1 MMAFRT
7 AVTTLM
13 LFILTSTIALADGMI
28 FPIER
33 PNTNIM
39 IPKELFTVK
48 YHHVNVSIQDQL
60 CTTKVDQIFHNDS
73 GVDREGMYIFPMPE
87 GSAFTKF
94 SMYAGEQEI
103 LGKILGK
110 DEARSIYESIVRQRK
125 DPAILEYIGRNTFRA
140 RVYPIPANGDK
151 RIRLS
156 YVEVAKKTGNVCR
169 YVYPLSTERFS
180 ARPLEE
186 CKVTIKINCARP
198 ITNIYSPSHKI
209 NIDRPSDH
217 EATVTWSEKDTKPDT
232 DLELFYSVSDSE
244 VGIDMV
250 AHKQP
255 GEPGYYMLLA
265 SPRIEVGKSKIQP
278 KNVLFVL
285 DRTGSMAG
293 EKIDQAKQALSFCLN
308 SLKQQDSFNVITFN
322 EKPEPMFKQL
332 QKLTSETRKKALVAV
347 DELDATGGTNLNEA
361 LITTRKQF
369 ADVDSSNNYV
379 VFITDG
385 QPTVGDTD
393 PETILKNAKNPKA
406 RLFVFGVGYD
416 VNTHLL
422 DKLSEQNRGSSD
434 YIRPNEN
441 METKISSFFAKVSDP
456 LLSDVTL
463 EIVGLKT
470 TDRYPSTDLPDI
482 FTGTQLIVL
491 GRYQG
496 SGEVKVILRGT
507 AGSEKKSFV
516 LKATLPKSGESRQFI
531 AQLWASRKIGYLLD
545 EIRLHSNQ
553 ELIDEVVRLSKKYG
567 IPTEY
572 TSFLADERKTEAQL
586 KDSMSA
592 MRRLSVEAAAVTSGS
607 YGVAQSANSMSAR
620 NMAQAPGGLGGLGAA
635 DRQNAQQVGKM
646 AANSRIGGTYQ
657 DAMDRTVIVA
667 NVQNVASRT
676 FYQRGEFW
684 EDAELQPKQKA
695 TQIKQFSDAH
705 FKLLKAYPALA
716 QYSTLGNVRAILA
729 NNNAVEIGPEGKE
742 TLSDADM
749 KRLTV
754 QTK

>member
-1 MMAFRT
+1 MKAIAHVIPM
-7 AVTTLM
+7 LM
-13 LFILTSTIALADGMI
+13 LSMLLSIGALADGMI

-33 PNTNIM
+33 PNTSIM
-39 IPKELFTVK
+39 MPKELFTVK
-48 YHHVNVSIQDQL
+48 YHHVNVNIQDQL

-87 GSAFTKF
+87 GSAITKF

-103 LGKILGK
+103 LGNILDK
-110 DEARSIYESIVRQRK
+110 DEARNIYESIVRQRK

-156 YVEVAKKTGNVCR
+156 YAEVVKKTGNVCR

-180 ARPLEE
+180 ARPLED
-186 CKVTIKINCARP
+186 CSVTIKISASRP
-198 ITNIYSPSHKI
+198 ITSVYSPTHQVVV
-209 NIDRPSDH
+209 DRTSDR
-217 EATVTWSEKDTKPDT
+217 EATVTWSAKNSVPDT
-232 DLELFYSVSDSE
+232 DLELYYSVSNDD

-265 SPRIEVGKSKIQP
+265 SPRVEVAKAKVQP
-278 KNVLFVL
+278 KNVAFVL

-308 SLKQQDSFNVITFN
+308 SLKPQDSFNVITFN
-322 EKPEPMFKQL
+322 ENPDLLFKTL
-332 QKLTSETRKKALVAV
+332 QKLSSESRKKALDTVN
-347 DELDATGGTNLNEA
+347 ELDASGGTNINDA
-361 LITTRKQF
+361 LISARKQF
-369 ADVDSSNNYV
+369 AGVESSNNYV
-379 VFITDG
+379 IFITDG
-385 QPTVGDTD
+385 QPTAGNTD
-393 PETILKNAKNPKA
+393 PQVILTNAKNPKA
-406 RLFVFGVGYD
+406 RMFVFGVGYD

-434 YIRPNEN
+434 YVRPKESI
-441 METKISSFFAKVSDP
+441 EAKISGFFAKVSDP

-463 EIVGLKT
+463 EIQGLKT
-470 TDRYPSTDLPDI
+470 SDRYPNTDLPDI

-507 AGSEKKSFV
+507 AGDQKKSFV
-516 LKATLPKSGESRQFI
+516 LTTRLPDSGEEHQFI

-572 TSFLADERKTEAQL
+572 TSFLADERKTEAELQ
-586 KDSMSA
+586 KDMLQ
-592 MRRLSVEAAAVTSGS
+592 MRQQSGEAADVTTGAYS
-607 YGVAQSANSMSAR
+607 VAQSSNSNSSKNA
-620 NMAQAPGGLGGLGAA
+620 AQAPGMLNMPAGGRA
-635 DRQNAQQVGKM
+635 NAQQLGTM
-646 AANSRIGGTYQ
+646 AANRRIGGTYQ
-657 DAMDRTVIVA
+657 DAYDRTVIVA

-684 EDAELQPKQKA
+684 EDAGLMPDQKA
-695 TQIKQFSDAH
+695 MQIKQFSDAH
-705 FKLLKAYPALA
+705 FKLLKAYPKLA

-729 NNNAVEIGPEGKE
+729 NNNAVEIGPKGQE
-742 TLSDADM
+742 TLSDAEM
-749 KRLTV
+749 KSLTV
-754 QTK
+754 QAK